1 MDSSTSDQ
9 AVESAASSGIADTL
23 RKLGPARL
31 GIMGA
36 VLTVLLVF
44 FVFLSLRVAAPNM
57 ELLYGGLNSG
67 DSRVISL
74 KLDEAGVKYK
84 ISEDG
89 TQLFVDEDEVSKARL
104 LLAQEGLPNTGSLG
118 YEVFDNQS
126 GFGTTNFQDV
136 LNKQRAL
143 EGELARTISAID
155 KISTARVH
163 LVLPERELFSR
174 DTQPASA
181 SVFLNI
187 KGGSILSSE
196 QILSVQSLVASAVP
210 GMKPNNVSVMDSEG
224 NLLARGGEDDE
235 TMLSVKAENMRQKYE
250 QNMTRAIEDLVGRTV
265 GFGNVR
271 AVVTAD
277 LNFDRISENEEI
289 YDPESQVVRSSQL
302 VEENAS
308 ETEPLDDSVS
318 VENNLPNVS
327 GDLLLDAQPTSTS
340 NRVEETTNYEISKV
354 VRNTIRE
361 AGEVK
366 KLSVAVMVDGTYVP
380 STAEG
385 AEEGD
390 MTYQPR
396 SAEEIA
402 KIESL
407 VKSAI
412 GYSEDRGD
420 IVTVE
425 SLQFADIDAG
435 DDGQDTKIMGFERSD
450 LLDAAEIITV
460 AIMIILVI
468 LLVLQPMVGKLL
480 DVKPQASDDEGGEAP
495 QLLPGMQANPAL
507 AAPDGTMSGSG
518 FQPVEIGDEDDEMI
532 DMAKVQGRVKASSLK
547 KVEDIV
553 NNYPNETVS
562 VLRGWMTQD

>member
-9 AVESAASSGIADTL
+9 ALESAPSGITETF

-36 VLTVLLVF
+36 VLSILLIF

-57 ELLYGGLNSG
+57 ELLYGNLTTN
-67 DSRVISL
+67 DSSVISL
-74 KLDEAGVKYK
+74 KLDEAGIKHNL
-84 ISEDG
+84 SEDG
-89 TQLFVDEDEVSKARL
+89 TQLFVEEEEASKARL
-104 LLAQEGLPNTGSLG
+104 LLAQEGLPNSGSLG

-136 LNKQRAL
+136 LNKQRAM
-143 EGELARTISAID
+143 EGELARTISSID

-174 DTQPASA
+174 ETQPASG
-181 SVFLNI
+181 SVFLNV
-187 KGGSILSSE
+187 KGGAILGSE
-196 QILSVQSLVASAVP
+196 QILSIQSLVASAVP
-210 GMKPNNVSVMDSEG
+210 GMKAANVSVMDSEG
-224 NLLARGGEDDE
+224 NLLARGGDDDE
-235 TMLSVKAENMRQKYE
+235 TALSVKAENMRQKYE
-250 QNMTRAIEDLVGRTV
+250 QRLTRAIEDLVGRTV

-289 YDPESQVVRSSQL
+289 YDPESQVIRSSQL

-308 ETEPLDDSVS
+308 ETEPFDDSVS

-327 GDLLLDAQPTSTS
+327 GDLLLDGQPTSS
-340 NRVEETTNYEISKV
+340 NNRVEETTNYEISKI

-380 STAEG
+380 SGTEG
-385 AEEGD
+385 GE
-390 MTYQPR
+390 TIYQPR
-396 SAEEIA
+396 SVEEIA
-402 KIESL
+402 KIENL

-412 GYSEDRGD
+412 GYTEGRGD
-420 IVTVE
+420 IITVE

-435 DDGQDTKIMGFERSD
+435 GSLEDTKIMGFERAD
-450 LLDAAEIITV
+450 LLDAAEIVTV

-480 DVKPQASDDEGGEAP
+480 DVKPQSSDEEGGERP

-507 AAPDGTMSGSG
+507 AAPDGSRMDGG
-518 FQPVEIGDEDDEMI
+518 FQPIEIGDDDEMI
-532 DMAKVQGRVKASSLK
+532 DMARVQGRVKASSLK

-553 NNYPNETVS
+553 NNYPSETVS